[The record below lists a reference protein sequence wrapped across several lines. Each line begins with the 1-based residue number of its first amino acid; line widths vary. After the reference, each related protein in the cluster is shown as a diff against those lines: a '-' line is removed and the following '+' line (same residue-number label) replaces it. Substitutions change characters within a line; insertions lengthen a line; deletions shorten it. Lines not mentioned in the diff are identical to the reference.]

1 MEQKIHLSLF
11 SSERRNLFT
20 FPEIPFILGKA
31 HILAAVQR
39 GCAVPGTDWK
49 KSMSNGGEEGCKNVK
64 GAALLLAASMM
75 TFLLAGCGSNQV
87 TTENTGSSD
96 YRPDRGLPYIISLLV
111 LAVSSKKSRA
121 PKAEGIPYDKGQ
133 R

>member
-1 MEQKIHLSLF
+1 
-11 SSERRNLFT
+11 
-20 FPEIPFILGKA
+20 
-31 HILAAVQR
+31 
-39 GCAVPGTDWK
+39 
-49 KSMSNGGEEGCKNVK
+49 MSNGGEEGCKNVK
-64 GAALLLAASMM
+64 RGAALLLAASMM

-111 LAVSSKKSRA
+111 LAVSSKKLRA
-121 PKAEGIPYDKGQ
+121 PKAEGIPYEKGQ

>member
-1 MEQKIHLSLF
+1 
-11 SSERRNLFT
+11 
-20 FPEIPFILGKA
+20 
-31 HILAAVQR
+31 
-39 GCAVPGTDWK
+39 
-49 KSMSNGGEEGCKNVK
+49 MSNGGEEGCKNVK
-64 GAALLLAASMM
+64 RGSA
-75 TFLLAGCGSNQV
+75 AGCGSNQV

>member
-1 MEQKIHLSLF
+1 
-11 SSERRNLFT
+11 
-20 FPEIPFILGKA
+20 
-31 HILAAVQR
+31 
-39 GCAVPGTDWK
+39 
-49 KSMSNGGEEGCKNVK
+49 MSNGGEEGCKNVK
-64 GAALLLAASMM
+64 RGVALLLAASMM

-121 PKAEGIPYDKGQ
+121 PKAEGIPYEKGQ
-133 R
+133 REDQGKIFVWGSPEWETAPDVVKVLC

>member
-1 MEQKIHLSLF
+1 
-11 SSERRNLFT
+11 
-20 FPEIPFILGKA
+20 
-31 HILAAVQR
+31 
-39 GCAVPGTDWK
+39 
-49 KSMSNGGEEGCKNVK
+49 MSNGREEGCKK

-111 LAVSSKKSRA
+111 LSVSSKKSRA